1 MAAAPPRHPSGAFVT
16 LLVCSN
22 CQSTLPEDSPRC
34 PRCGPGSLTF
44 IISEDPAAGPRGGD
58 VPRRLVRALGLQY
71 EVVGLLG
78 SGGFAEVY
86 EVRDT
91 ELQRRLAVKVL
102 RPDVAWTAGMLARFK
117 QEARA
122 IARLSHPHTVPI
134 HFVGEG
140 EGLVFYVMPFVEGTS
155 LSRLLRTD
163 GPLAPERAIALAIPI
178 LDALEHAHRHGLVH
192 RDIKPDNIMIEAG
205 SGRPMIVDFGIAKS
219 LDGGASHTQDG
230 FVVGTPLYMSPEQAL
245 GHRNV
250 DARTDIYAMGA
261 MLYQMLT
268 GTPPFDGASSQEI
281 VGKHLTEPVP
291 SIADRRIPRG
301 LTDVVLRAMAKQPGE
316 RYPSAAAMLEALQ
329 AVQGGGAATTSGATP
344 AAATPADATPSTPV
358 PPTASVTPSPIL
370 LEPVTL
376 TPTVSS
382 DATTAKFAS
391 DEITPTPAP
400 PRAAAPARTRRWLAI
415 AAGVAALA
423 AVGFGFAW
431 ALRPQA
437 TLVVRNGLVEPVRLA
452 VAGDVYRV
460 APGDS
465 LHIPLGSPDSLHAE
479 WVLVRPRSADGSE
492 LGAIFGGTIDAKAP
506 RGEIRRTIEPRVDD
520 QVYFAPSVRNATGSL
535 VRVEVVG
542 GDAPPCE
549 CAVAAGEHDTHLG
562 YYPLA
567 RDVAVELTD
576 SAGRTT
582 TIGDL
587 EARLAAGSG
596 VVPLDVSDASFP
608 TVADRRAPARPASH
622 VEALGARAVHPA
634 PALSPLTETGMVR
647 DGAAPDAQ
655 AAATP
660 ESTAHAGTHAAP
672 GKPKSKSSAKQA
684 DPPRDPLRGIFPRR

>member
-1 MAAAPPRHPSGAFVT
+1 MT

-34 PRCGPGSLTF
+34 PKCGPQSLTF
-44 IISEDPAAGPRGGD
+44 IISEDPLTGARSGGVD
-58 VPRRLVRALGLQY
+58 VPRRLVRALGAQY

-155 LSRLLRTD
+155 LSRLLRAE
-163 GPLAPERAIALAIPI
+163 GPLPAERAVALALPI

-219 LDGGASHTQDG
+219 LDGAASHTQDG

-268 GTPPFDGASSQEI
+268 GAPPFDGASSQEI
-281 VGKHLTEPVP
+281 VSKHLTEPVP
-291 SIADRRIPRG
+291 SIADARIPPA
-301 LTDVVLRAMAKQPGE
+301 LTAVVLRAMAKQPAE
-316 RYPSAAAMLEALQ
+316 RYPSAAAMLEALRPMQ
-329 AVQGGGAATTSGATP
+329 PGGGNVSGAIAVLAAA
-344 AAATPADATPSTPV
+344 AAATPHPGPVTP
-358 PPTASVTPSPIL
+358 VTPSPIL
-370 LEPVTL
+370 LDAATL

-382 DATTAKFAS
+382 DATTAKLAS
-391 DEITPTPAP
+391 DEITPAP
-400 PRAAAPARTRRWLAI
+400 AAPARPRSRHGRRWLAI
-415 AAGVAALA
+415 AGAAAALA
-423 AVGFGFAW
+423 AAAFGFAW

-437 TLVVRNGLVEPVRLA
+437 SLVVTNGLVEPVRLA
-452 VAGDVYRV
+452 IGRQVYRIG
-460 APGDS
+460 PGDS
-465 LHIPLGSPDSLHAE
+465 LHVSLGSPDSLHAE
-479 WVLVRPRSADGSE
+479 WMLVRPRSADGTE
-492 LGAIFGGTIDAKAP
+492 LGALFGGAIDAAAP
-506 RGEIRRTIEPRVDD
+506 RGELRRSIEPWAND
-520 QVYFAPSVRNATGSL
+520 QTYFAPLVRNGSSSL
-535 VRVEVVG
+535 VRLVIEGQGV
-542 GDAPPCE
+542 PPCD
-549 CAVAAGEHDTHLG
+549 CAIAPGDSDGHLG

-567 RDVAVELTD
+567 ADASVRVTDDSGLSAVFDDVGT
-576 SAGRTT
+576 
-582 TIGDL
+582 
-587 EARLAAGSG
+587 RLAAGSG
-596 VVPLDVSDASFP
+596 VVPLDVSAASF
-608 TVADRRAPARPASH
+608 TVADRRAPVRATAPT
-622 VEALGARAVHPA
+622 ETLGVRVLHP
-634 PALSPLTETGMVR
+634 SPLPPRAETGMVR
-647 DGAAPDAQ
+647 DQGADAEAAAPAPAESVQ
-655 AAATP
+655 HAPAHKAAKPAPKQP
-660 ESTAHAGTHAAP
+660 E
-672 GKPKSKSSAKQA
+672 
-684 DPPRDPLRGIFPRR
+684 PPRDPLRGIFPNRP